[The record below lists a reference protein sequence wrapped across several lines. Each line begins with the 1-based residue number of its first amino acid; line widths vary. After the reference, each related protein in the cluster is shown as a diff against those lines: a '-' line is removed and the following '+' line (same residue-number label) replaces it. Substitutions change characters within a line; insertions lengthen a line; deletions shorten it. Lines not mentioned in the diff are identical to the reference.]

1 MIYLDNIIASA
12 FSRLLGGDDS
22 GLDNYRAL
30 IEQLTANE
38 QRIVFV
44 TLIRVLSNKLGR
56 FDGTLSAPIIA
67 TPETN
72 TLAGAAALFFRLSN
86 GSADLRGVLIR
97 WLTGSATSG
106 MGQGISV
113 HRAVIASLAHDE
125 RRLYFLLSD
134 PNTDCQ
140 VESMKEVFLSTLSQF
155 GDPLYI
161 RHTPIIQQEG
171 LSFGS
176 LCDLQA

>member
-12 FSRLLGGDDS
+12 FSSLLGGDD
-22 GLDNYRAL
+22 GGVDNYRAL

-38 QRIVFV
+38 QKTVFV

-67 TPETN
+67 TPEIDP
-72 TLAGAAALFFRLSN
+72 LAGAAALFFRLSN

-106 MGQGISV
+106 LGQGISV
-113 HRAVIASLAHDE
+113 NRAVIASLAHDE
-125 RRLYFLLSD
+125 RRLCFLLSN
-134 PNTDCQ
+134 PNTDGQ
-140 VESMKEVFLSTLSQF
+140 VESMKEVFLGILSQF

-161 RHTPIIQQEG
+161 KHTPILQQEG
-171 LSFGS
+171 LSFGP
-176 LCDLQA
+176 LCDL